1 MKPKNRKMLDWSRND
16 IEQKFGFKGR
26 KYTDVNGALAGLAT
40 VLLCGGLFA
49 VSSSLPDGIRDCR
62 ALALFLDRG
71 WTPYAMTVLAVFA
84 LVSLFVKW
92 RKLAFQKKAFSVE
105 IIPKGASFA
114 LTSETA
120 QDALRR
126 LRSFVDD
133 ASHFVLFNRIERALQ
148 NFRNIGNVSDVS
160 EMMRAQAENDESHVE
175 SSYTLLNG
183 IVWAIP
189 ILGFIGTV
197 IGLSGAIGRFGNVL
211 NAGTSV
217 ESLKDGLAPVTNNL
231 GIAFDTTFLALIL
244 AIVIQMAMTV
254 IKKQEEL
261 FLDECR
267 DYAHENIITRL
278 RLSGN
283 DTAPEAG
290 KETDKTVDGAAG
302 TDGGEA

>member
-1 MKPKNRKMLDWSRND
+1 MKPKNRKMLDWSRSD

-26 KYTDVNGALAGLAT
+26 KYTDVNSALAGLAT
-40 VLLCGGLFA
+40 VLACGGLFA
-49 VSSSLPDGIRDCR
+49 VSSVLPDGIRGSR
-62 ALALFLDRG
+62 AAALFLDRG

-84 LVSLFVKW
+84 LVTLFVKW
-92 RKLAFQKKAFSVE
+92 RKLAFQRKAFTVE
-105 IIPKGASFA
+105 IIPPGASFE
-114 LTSETA
+114 LTSESA

-160 EMMRAQAENDESHVE
+160 EMLRAQAENDESHVE

-217 ESLKDGLAPVTNNL
+217 ESLKDGLAPVTSNL

-244 AIVIQMAMTV
+244 AIVVQMAMTV

-278 RLSGN
+278 RLTR
-283 DTAPEAG
+283 D
-290 KETDKTVDGAAG
+290 DGAGRPAAAG
-302 TDGGEA
+302 EEAAIDANGSDA

>member
-1 MKPKNRKMLDWSRND
+1 MKPKTRKMLDWSRND

-26 KYTDVNGALAGLAT
+26 KYTDVNSALAGLTT
-40 VLLCGGLFA
+40 VLVCGGLFA
-49 VSSSLPDGIRDCR
+49 ISSALPDGIRHSK
-62 ALALFLDRG
+62 ALALFLYRG
-71 WTPYAMTVLAVFA
+71 WTPWAMTVLAVFA
-84 LVSLFVKW
+84 LVSLFLKW
-92 RKLAFQKKAFSVE
+92 RKLAFQRKAFTVE
-105 IIPKGASFA
+105 IIPKGASFE

-133 ASHFVLFNRIERALQ
+133 ASHFILFNRIERALQ

-267 DYAHENIITRL
+267 DYAHENVITRL
-278 RLSGN
+278 RLSRN
-283 DTAPEAG
+283 DGEDRPAEGTSTPA
-290 KETDKTVDGAAG
+290 DSSAG
-302 TDGGEA
+302 TDGDDT